1 MYPLTSTNQRE
12 ELMITLYNYSSRLSI
27 IIIILDWHWAN
38 SGGVGVEPRRGLS
51 WFHSNELMH
60 LTHKLGWYKLQ
71 IRLLA
76 ALAAVDDEVL
86 PLILTYSV
94 LTSLQE
100 RLYIYIYPAS
110 HLFVAPYFCVN
121 QWQLT
126 MSWAECYLSLAWS
139 LRARYGI
146 II

>member
-1 MYPLTSTNQRE
+1 MYPLTSTNHRE
-12 ELMITLYNYSSRLSI
+12 ELMITLYNYSSRLS

-60 LTHKLGWYKLQ
+60 LTHKLAWYKLQ

-86 PLILTYSV
+86 PLILTY
-94 LTSLQE
+94 
-100 RLYIYIYPAS
+100 
-110 HLFVAPYFCVN
+110 PYF
-121 QWQLT
+121 WFDWYWPTLIFDLIDIDLPLFLIWLILT
-126 MSWAECYLSLAWS
+126 YPYFWFDWYWPTLIFA
-139 LRARYGI
+139 
-146 II
+146 